1 MEWSKID
8 LHIHGE
14 HGLTHDGKSS
24 SNDKNFY
31 NLSNMLIRNKAH
43 DLKLVSLTEH
53 NKINVIN
60 NIKLRYALETYGQ
73 STTLPGIELD
83 IVIKEKRYHII
94 VIFSNKVNL
103 IDINFKLTKY
113 VERKKD
119 KIFFDLDEFISIIE
133 ETECIVIPHG
143 CKKQGFKQEQKDS
156 IDSDIAITLVD
167 ILRSRHYINLLF
179 EHTKP
184 YFKGSFAKNI
194 IQNTAENWLTIEEMQ
209 KVKERLSAGIKGS
222 DFRFTEEIY
231 TPKEED
237 FSAIWATP
245 SFRGLELA
253 CIFPENRISMFSQVI
268 EKSDYISKIKI
279 KDNEYF
285 EESNIN
291 LSSGLN
297 SIIGRSA
304 AGKTTLLHIIAS
316 KLKGDKINQNQ
327 YSFTE
332 NLEVDF
338 FDKDNNPI
346 NMSDIEIEVSDNL
359 YEKIAMI
366 HKSDISGILNLF
378 NYKINKSSPTLDEYE
393 NQINNFTRVNKEH
406 LEKSKLSKDNFN
418 SLTENIR
425 NYLMNYKITSKN
437 IVNYTIQKGPYGKLT
452 NDMNEFKKIQGK
464 FTEFR
469 NHVNNLNKTYDEIQ
483 YFFVGYSIENN
494 FKDIISA
501 LKKELIK
508 VRNQLNLK
516 LFTLKKQLLIHEKL
530 NKLIDMFNKN
540 IGQKS
545 EYIQRLIN
553 NIVNSKDDLIYNLK
567 RKIIL
572 NKREKIFNLDF
583 PLEKL
588 KNELTESNKNDYID
602 LEIVE
607 NAHLY
612 EVKADNG
619 IIDYYRNST
628 VLQKY
633 KQKSISKSNDIKDII
648 KEINSIGNIPRFR
661 KNDILETLIEESKIK
676 LGYPK
681 KEKIYIENVS
691 PGDASK
697 IYIDYKFKNDFK
709 KGTFNVVLFDQ
720 PENDLDKEFIYN
732 DLLPQINK
740 LKNEVQVILTSH
752 DPLVVVNGD
761 SNVVITASKI
771 KNKIKYVSSNLEDY
785 IEDKP
790 ITSLISKFVDG
801 HEEAV
806 KERYEIYT
814 GGNKW

>member
-1 MEWSKID
+1 MEWNKID
-8 LHIHGE
+8 LHIHAE
-14 HGLTHDGKSS
+14 HGLTHDGKNN
-24 SNDKNFY
+24 SNGENY
-31 NLSNMLIRNKAH
+31 YSLSNMLIRNKAH

-53 NKINVIN
+53 NKIDIIN

-73 STTLPGIELD
+73 STTLPGVELD
-83 IVIKEKRYHII
+83 IIIKEKRYHVI

-103 IDINFKLTKY
+103 VDINFKLVNYIK
-113 VERKKD
+113 KKD
-119 KIFFDLDEFISIIE
+119 NKIFFDLDEFISIIE

-156 IDSDIAITLVD
+156 VDSDIAITLVD

-184 YFKGSFAKNI
+184 HFKGSFAKNI
-194 IQNTAENWLTIEEMQ
+194 IQNSAINWLTIEEMEN
-209 KVKERLSAGIKGS
+209 VKKRLSAGIKGS
-222 DFRFTEEIY
+222 DFRFTEKIY
-231 TPKEED
+231 IPKEED
-237 FSAIWATP
+237 FTAIWATP

-279 KDNEYF
+279 KENENF
-285 EESNIN
+285 EESSIN

-304 AGKTTLLHIIAS
+304 AGKTTLLHLIAS
-316 KLKGDKINQNQ
+316 KLSGDKINQNQ

-346 NMSDIEIEVSDNL
+346 NMLDIKIEVSDNL

-366 HKSDISGILNLF
+366 HKSDISEILNLF
-378 NYKINKSSPTLDEYE
+378 DYKINKNSPTLDEYE
-393 NQINNFTRVNKEH
+393 NKINDFSKVNKEY
-406 LEKSKLSKDNFN
+406 LEKSNLVKENYN
-418 SLTENIR
+418 SFTENIR
-425 NYLMNYKITSKN
+425 NYLMNFKSTSKN
-437 IVNYTIQKGPYGKLT
+437 IINYTIQKGPYGKLT
-452 NDMNEFKKIQGK
+452 NDMNEFIKIQNK
-464 FTEFR
+464 FYEFR
-469 NHVNNLNKTYDEIQ
+469 NQVESLNETYKEIQ
-483 YFFVGYSIENN
+483 YFFVRFSIKNKFN
-494 FKDIISA
+494 DIIES
-501 LKKELIK
+501 LEKELIE
-508 VRNQLNLK
+508 VRQQLNIK
-516 LFTLKKQLLIHEKL
+516 LFTLKKQLLIHRKL
-530 NKLIDMFNKN
+530 NQLIDLLNKN

-545 EYIQRLIN
+545 EYIQRLLN
-553 NIVNSKDDLIYNLK
+553 NIVNSKDSLIYNLK

-572 NKREKIFNLDF
+572 SKREKTYNLDF
-583 PLEKL
+583 PFEKL
-588 KNELTESNKNDYID
+588 RNELTESNKNDYID
-602 LEIVE
+602 LEIIQ
-607 NAHLY
+607 NDLMY

-619 IIDYYRNST
+619 IIDYYRNSS
-628 VLQKY
+628 VLQRY
-633 KQKSISKSNDIKDII
+633 KQKVINKSNDIKDMI
-648 KEINSIGNIPRFR
+648 KEINISGNIPRFR

-676 LGYPK
+676 LGYPG
-681 KEKIYIENVS
+681 KEKIYIQNVS

-785 IEDKP
+785 IEDEP